1 MEKALFREIDQG
13 HALQKGGGPQARFW
27 LEWSISEL
35 DREIRGQPGSSTLE
49 CDNSQVPDSTPPRS
63 AVLRRSFRK
72 DFPAAV
78 RGEGVYLW
86 DAANKK
92 YLDFS
97 GSAAVNFIGHGVQKI
112 SAAMAAQAA
121 KLEFVHTSQFTTP
134 VAEEYARELLA
145 FAGENFRGGAVY
157 FTSGGSES
165 IETALKLARQY
176 QVEIGESRRYQIL
189 SRQQSYHGSTLGALS
204 VSGNQRRREIYLP
217 MVREFAHVGMPYC
230 YRCAFDCTDSCRNC
244 GQQYAAELDHAIE
257 ATNGEAAAFI
267 FEPLSGA
274 TLGAVVPPPGYLQS
288 VAEICRRRG
297 VLLIADEVM
306 TGMGRTGR
314 NFAVEHWRGQNLD
327 EKNESGKNGDEE
339 NGSEKNTSGAGSNLS
354 PDILVTAKGLSS
366 GYAPLGAVIASKKLI
381 DAIATGSGA
390 FLHGFTYNAHPVSL
404 AAGRAVLQH
413 LQSSNLI
420 AAADSS
426 VAGTAAAQLKHAL
439 ESLHDN
445 DRNDNDRSGSVIG
458 DVRGLGLLW
467 AVEFVAD
474 QSSKRPFP
482 AELNFAG
489 RVAAAAMT
497 RGLLVYPMQGCVDGT
512 SGDHLLLAPPAV
524 ITKEEIT
531 WSVTQLRAA
540 VQEAAQ
546 QAASSLR

>member
-1 MEKALFREIDQG
+1 V
-13 HALQKGGGPQARFW
+13 
-27 LEWSISEL
+27 SE
-35 DREIRGQPGSSTLE
+35 STK
-49 CDNSQVPDSTPPRS
+49 RS
-63 AVLRRSFRK
+63 PVLRRSFRK
-72 DFPAAV
+72 DFPTAV

-86 DAANKK
+86 DAAGKK

-97 GSAAVNFIGHGVQKI
+97 GSAAVNFIGHGVPEI

-134 VAEEYARELLA
+134 VAEEYAQELLT

-176 QVEIGESRRYQIL
+176 QVEIGQKQRYQIL

-204 VSGNQRRREIYLP
+204 VSGNKRRREIYLP

-230 YRCAFDCTDSCRNC
+230 YRCAFDCTDGCRNC
-244 GQQYAAELDHAIE
+244 GQQYAAELERAIG

-274 TLGAVVPPPGYLQS
+274 TLGAVVPPPGYLQA
-288 VAEICRRRG
+288 VAEICHRHG
-297 VLLIADEVM
+297 LLLIADEVM

-314 NFAVEHWRGQNLD
+314 NFAVEHWLGQSENL
-327 EKNESGKNGDEE
+327 
-339 NGSEKNTSGAGSNLS
+339 A

-366 GYAPLGAVIASKKLI
+366 GYAPLGTVIASKKVV
-381 DAIATGSGA
+381 DAIAAGSGA

-413 LQSSNLI
+413 LQAANLI
-420 AAADSS
+420 AAADS
-426 VAGTAAAQLKHAL
+426 AREGTPAAHLKQAL
-439 ESLHDN
+439 QTLKEN
-445 DRNDNDRSGSVIG
+445 DAPTGVIG

-474 QSSKRPFP
+474 KKTKRPFP
-482 AELNFAG
+482 PEQNFAA
-489 RVAAAAMT
+489 RVAAVASK
-497 RGLLVYPMQGCVDGT
+497 RGLLVYPMQGSVDGL

-524 ITKEEIT
+524 ITKDQIA
-531 WSVTQLRAA
+531 WAVDQLR
-540 VQEAAQ
+540 EAANV
-546 QAASSLR
+546 